1 MVIFSFT
8 YRSKISNLI
17 FIKPLVNHRIAFY
30 KLNAKLSSTYSLTES
45 NRYKNDEYMKNF
57 KSMSLQDIVERTVAD
72 VAISPYLT
80 LKERKSCL
88 IKINKYLGKN
98 FDRSSIKYLLDRSY
112 NFKNYNRFSPNTMI
126 SRSLSLYLVMFDQK
140 VFWREVS
147 NTAKFARHNKK
158 DEFIHTWIVTGLS
171 FHKERFTDNEVT
183 LIQKFFQHQL
193 TNSEF
198 LTLFEVCLNE
208 GYEVLTETD
217 LLYYFNRIVLTNDES
232 SRRMVEKNFL
242 TLRTQYAKF
251 DELNYKKSLIKMLP
265 MSYFTAAVKYFAFK
279 TDRDEVDFKM
289 IKCHADCAQMLFE
302 YNAENN
308 EKISL
313 DEMMNL
319 MKAHYSS
326 VRGKMFGL
334 EVPEQNILDS
344 FTGFNKILQYIDSR
358 KTKYQYITFQ
368 DFIAESLSIF
378 SKMDLDGEK
387 FEMFQHQFMPIFL
400 NWMLHSTKSQNHTIE
415 RLNARSKLK
424 KKIWDMFFTSFMNIT
439 NNDTSKLFAF
449 LEKLDPSIILML
461 QKYELLKYFDYS
473 PSEYFISKVED
484 YFKKHSNKKE
494 VPFLDLM
501 TENIANEEFL
511 ASFYYNVCIPL
522 VHDTVGFRDLYYE
535 YCVNRDKFFTTP
547 DRDVIACAFIDYSL
561 NKLGSYWIAFFI
573 ARTQYYKPIHSQNLG
588 PGNPVLYLLRNP
600 KFITT
605 NTPKSLKLTK
615 FHRYTNNITR
625 CINISGNKLDGFLV
639 LAFIEKAYKLRLWE
653 GVKKWYLLSYYRN
666 EHIEYPDAL
675 NEFVNTDIFEFIC
688 KNDLPILE
696 SNQYLVEF
704 AKKYNVMFP
713 SKEVSQTSE
722 ETEFESAKKKTI
734 EKLRIEEEKKKAE
747 LLNKQSVLDLAKETS
762 LKHGSSSLVDS
773 AVKVNEL
780 LGKINIDSVDL
791 FKDEERHYS
800 SPKDFVLLKRDD
812 QAQGLETGNYSE
824 ACNKIVESCFAI
836 YKTLIDYVIERDV
849 KATNR
854 DYSDEETIGVTIK
867 DREARERL
875 KKKNIV
881 DNY

>member
-1 MVIFSFT
+1 MAIFSYTF
-8 YRSKISNLI
+8 RSKISNLA
-17 FIKPLVNHRIAFY
+17 FIKPLIDHRIAYYNINTRF
-30 KLNAKLSSTYSLTES
+30 SSTLSPSRSTNY
-45 NRYKNDEYMKNF
+45 NNDDYLQRLKG
-57 KSMSLQDIVERTVAD
+57 MSLQDIVERTVSD
-72 VAISPYLT
+72 VATCSTLT
-80 LKERKSCL
+80 LKERKNRL
-88 IKINKYLGKN
+88 IKINKYLEKN
-98 FDRSSIKYLLDRSY
+98 FDRSNVKYLLDRSY
-112 NFKNYNRFSPNTMI
+112 NFKNYNRFTPNTMI

-147 NTAKFARHNKK
+147 NTAKFARHAKK
-158 DEFIHTWIVTGLS
+158 DAFIHTWIVTGLC
-171 FHKERFTDNEVT
+171 FYKETFTDNEVT
-183 LIQKFFQHQL
+183 LIQKLFQHRL

-198 LTLFEVCLNE
+198 LTLFEICLNE
-208 GYEVLTETD
+208 GYEVLTEAD
-217 LLYYFNRIVLTNDES
+217 LLYYFRRIVLTNDES
-232 SRRMVEKNFL
+232 PRRMVEKNFL
-242 TLRTQYAKF
+242 TLRTQFSKF
-251 DELNYKKSLIKMLP
+251 EELSYKKSLIKMLP
-265 MSYFTAAVKYFAFK
+265 MNYFTASVKYFAFK
-279 TDRDEVDFKM
+279 TDRDEIDFKM

-313 DEMMNL
+313 DEMMDL

-334 EVPEQNILDS
+334 EVPEQNIIDS

-378 SKMDLDGEK
+378 SKLDLDGEK

-400 NWMLHSTKSQNHTIE
+400 NWMLHSTKSENHTIE

-424 KKIWDMFFTSFMNIT
+424 KNIWDMFFTSFMNIT
-439 NNDTSKLFAF
+439 NNDTGKLFAF

-461 QKYELLKYFDYS
+461 QKYELLKYFNYS
-473 PSEYFISKVED
+473 PSEYFISKAEA
-484 YFKKHSNKKE
+484 YFKEHNDKKE
-494 VPFLDLM
+494 GPFLDLM

-547 DRDVIACAFIDYSL
+547 DRDIIACAFIDYSL

-588 PGNPVLYLLRNP
+588 PGNPVLYLLSNP
-600 KFITT
+600 KFILPNTT
-605 NTPKSLKLTK
+605 KALKLTK

-653 GVKKWYLLSYYRN
+653 GVKKWYLVSYYRY
-666 EHIEYPDAL
+666 EHIEYPDAVD
-675 NEFVNTDIFEFIC
+675 EFVNTDIFEYIC

-704 AKKYNVMFP
+704 AKKYKAMFP
-713 SKEVSQTSE
+713 SKEVSQMPE
-722 ETEFESAKKKTI
+722 ETEFDSAKKKTL
-734 EKLRIEEEKKKAE
+734 EKLKNEEEKKKTE

-762 LKHGSSSLVDS
+762 LQHGSSSLVDS
-773 AVKVNEL
+773 TVRVSEL
-780 LGKINIDSVDL
+780 LGKIDIDSVEI
-791 FKDEERHYS
+791 FKDEEKHYT

-812 QAQGLETGNYSE
+812 QTQDRNSGINSE
-824 ACNKIVESCFAI
+824 ACNKIVESSFAI

-854 DYSDEETIGVTIK
+854 DYSDEETIGDAIK
-867 DREARERL
+867 DREAREHL
-875 KKKNIV
+875 KKKMIV
-881 DNY
+881 DKY